1 MIEFRPCRIEHI
13 KYIRPPSVQTGD
25 FAAFL
30 SPEAEAV
37 VEKHFSLS
45 AWAGPRCVGAAGVA
59 DLWAGRSEAWC
70 LFGEDAREH
79 MSALVRKMKW
89 VVAVHPARRLEMVV
103 VDGNAAGHKLARL
116 VGMDVKDAVRLRSYT
131 PDGRDV
137 TMYARIR

>member
-1 MIEFRPCRIEHI
+1 MIEFKPCRFEHI
-13 KYIRPPSVQTGD
+13 KYIEPSSVGTED
-25 FAAFL
+25 YAAFL

-37 VEKHFSLS
+37 VERHFSLS
-45 AWAGPRCVGAAGVA
+45 AWDGQRCVGAAGVA

-70 LFGEDAREH
+70 LFGAGAAPH
-79 MSALVRKMKW
+79 MAALIRKMRW

-103 VDGNAAGHKLARL
+103 VDGNATGHKLARL
-116 VGMDVKDAVRLRSYT
+116 VGMDAGDAVRLKSYT